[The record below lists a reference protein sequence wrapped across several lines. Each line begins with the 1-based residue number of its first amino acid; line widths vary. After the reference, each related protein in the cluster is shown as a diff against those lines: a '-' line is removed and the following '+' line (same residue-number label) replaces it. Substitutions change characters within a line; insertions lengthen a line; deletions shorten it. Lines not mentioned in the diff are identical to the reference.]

1 MASSE
6 ESNQTSRFEVRTT
19 AESHFSWLRTRMSA
33 ERTLMS
39 WVRTAPALIGFGFTI
54 VQFFEHLQ
62 STAGVAPALRPEA
75 PRYLGLAL
83 IGTGIV
89 SSFIALSEYR
99 WLVRYL
105 WSQEFKPIAGIDE
118 FPHHTPILG
127 VLIVLIVIGIY
138 ALGAVPMRL
147 P

>member
-1 MASSE
+1 MPNGSRMADSE
-6 ESNQTSRFEVRTT
+6 ERNQTSRFEVRTT
-19 AESHFSWLRTRMSA
+19 AERTV
-33 ERTLMS
+33 MS
-39 WVRTAPALIGFGFTI
+39 WVRTATALIGFGFTI
-54 VQFFEHLQ
+54 VQFFEHLK
-62 STAGVAPALRPEA
+62 STAGVAPAVRPEA

-83 IGTGIV
+83 IGAGIV
-89 SSFIALSEYR
+89 SSFIALWEYG

-105 WSQEFKPIAGIDE
+105 WSKEFKPIAGVDE

>member
-1 MASSE
+1 MAAYPHE
-6 ESNQTSRFEVRTT
+6 HGANLDVMGKNRDGINRLWLHDCPV
-19 AESHFSWLRTRMSA
+19 LRT
-33 ERTLMS
+33 
-39 WVRTAPALIGFGFTI
+39 FTI
-54 VQFFEHLQ
+54 DG
-62 STAGVAPALRPEA
+62 GVAPAVRPEA

-89 SSFIALSEYR
+89 SLFIALSEYR

-105 WSQEFKPIAGIDE
+105 WSQEFKPIAGVDE

-138 ALGAVPMRL
+138 ALGAVLLRL